1 MADNEAIE
9 IRVERV
15 SQLFNM
21 LDPFPFR
28 DRDLDADAEAF
39 IVDWAREL
47 PPGDPIHIIV
57 HLPAA
62 EAGTRE
68 AQGLADAL
76 THAFAS
82 RASALSAELR
92 ELFRIGRL
100 SLVIGCGVL
109 ALCLALARVVGEMAG
124 RENIAGFA
132 AEGLL
137 ILGWVALW
145 RPMEIFLY
153 DWWPIARQRR
163 LFRRLAAAD
172 VAVRATRPGEAA
184 QPMHAPPFPA

>member
-1 MADNEAIE
+1 MDTDIE

-28 DRDLDADAEAF
+28 ERDLAPEAEAY
-39 IVDWAREL
+39 IVAWAREL
-47 PPGDPIHIIV
+47 PRRAPVRIVV
-57 HLPAA
+57 HLPETEAA
-62 EAGTRE
+62 TPE
-68 AQGLADAL
+68 AQGLPEAMRHYFVDREA
-76 THAFAS
+76 AVS
-82 RASALSAELR
+82 GELE

-100 SLVIGCGVL
+100 SLAIGCAVL
-109 ALCLALARVVGEMAG
+109 AFCLGVAGLIGEGAFS
-124 RENIAGFA
+124 RNLAGFA

-153 DWWPIARQRR
+153 DWWPIARQRS
-163 LFRRLAAAD
+163 LFRRLAAAE
-172 VAVRATRPGEAA
+172 VAVRSAARPA
-184 QPMHAPPFPA
+184 

>member
-1 MADNEAIE
+1 MWAGVPVTSAADRHIE
-9 IRVERV
+9 LRVERV

-28 DRDLDADAEAF
+28 ERDIDADAEAF

-47 PPGDPIHIIV
+47 PRDGRLVIVV

-62 EAGTRE
+62 EADTPEARGLPEALTNYFAARE
-68 AQGLADAL
+68 AMLA
-76 THAFAS
+76 
-82 RASALSAELR
+82 AELR
-92 ELFRIGRL
+92 ELFRVGRL
-100 SLVIGCGVL
+100 SLAIGCVVL
-109 ALCLALARVVGEMAG
+109 AVCLALARVVSSLMGFE
-124 RENIAGFA
+124 RLYGFA

-163 LFRRLAAAD
+163 LYRRLAAAG
-172 VAVRATRPGEAA
+172 VEVRAV
-184 QPMHAPPFPA
+184 

>member
-1 MADNEAIE
+1 MDTDIE

-28 DRDLDADAEAF
+28 ERDLDPDAEAF
-39 IVDWAREL
+39 IVEWAREL
-47 PPGDPIHIIV
+47 PRGSDVRILV
-57 HLPAA
+57 HLPQSEAA
-62 EAGTRE
+62 SPEAH
-68 AQGLADAL
+68 GLPDAL
-76 THAFAS
+76 RHYFRGRQATF
-82 RASALSAELR
+82 SAELK

-100 SLVIGCGVL
+100 SLAIGGAVL
-109 ALCLALARVVGEMAG
+109 AACIALAGLIGEG
-124 RENIAGFA
+124 RYSQTLSGFA

-153 DWWPIARQRR
+153 DWWPIARQRA
-163 LFRRLAAAD
+163 LFRRLAAARVEVIGD
-172 VAVRATRPGEAA
+172 LPG
-184 QPMHAPPFPA
+184 

>member
-1 MADNEAIE
+1 MAAAGQSIE

-28 DRDLDADAEAF
+28 ERDLDADAEAF
-39 IVDWAREL
+39 IVGWAREL
-47 PPGDPIHIIV
+47 PRHAPLRIVV

-62 EAGTRE
+62 EADTPEGRGLPE
-68 AQGLADAL
+68 ALTHYFGDQADAL
-76 THAFAS
+76 S
-82 RASALSAELR
+82 GELK

-100 SLVIGCGVL
+100 SLAIGGVVL
-109 ALCLALARVVGEMAG
+109 ALCLALARLIAEWTG
-124 RENIAGFA
+124 RETLAGFA

-153 DWWPIARQRR
+153 DWWPIWRRRR
-163 LFRRLAAAD
+163 LFRRLARAE
-172 VAVRATRPGEAA
+172 VSVRGAGEADTGA
-184 QPMHAPPFPA
+184 RS